1 MSSKASSTIG
11 FERRFNPSLAHNDV
25 ADFIAESAAA
35 AGTPRPPNMERI
47 VELNRGP
54 FVGSPAPLEAL
65 SSPGDATVLDV
76 RSAEEFARGH
86 VHGAINIPVEGSF
99 ATKAGFVLAGDEH
112 VALYAGSESE
122 AGRAARGLHAVG
134 LFNVDGY
141 LAGADAS
148 EPWSR

>member
-1 MSSKASSTIG
+1 
-11 FERRFNPSLAHNDV
+11 
-25 ADFIAESAAA
+25 
-35 AGTPRPPNMERI
+35 MERI

-112 VALYAGSESE
+112 VALYAGSAGE
-122 AGRAARGLHAVG
+122 AGPRR
-134 LFNVDGY
+134 
-141 LAGADAS
+141 AGAPCRRPLQRGRLS
-148 EPWSR
+148 RRRRRERVLWSR